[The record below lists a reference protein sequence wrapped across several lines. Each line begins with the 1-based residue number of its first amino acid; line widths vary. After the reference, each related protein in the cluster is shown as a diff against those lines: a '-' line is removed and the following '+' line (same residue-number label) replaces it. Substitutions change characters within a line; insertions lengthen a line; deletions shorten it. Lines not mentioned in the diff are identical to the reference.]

1 MSAKQSLKNWMNRMS
16 PVRILLIFYFIAVIF
31 STLLLS
37 LPIAYKPGVKIP
49 FIDILFTAVSALSVT
64 GLSTITIVNTLS
76 VTGYF
81 ILLFILQLGAL
92 GVMASGTFIWLLF
105 GKKIGL
111 RERRLIMTDQN
122 QTTFAGMAQLIK
134 EIIYVVLLIELVGFL
149 ILGTYFLKYY
159 STAGEAY
166 LNGLFTTI
174 SAITNGGFDITGASM
189 FPYAHDYFVQLIVI
203 ILIVFGAIGFP
214 VLIEIK
220 DYIQTKRKKRQR
232 FRFSLFTKI
241 TSVTFSLLVVFG
253 TLFIYLMDKNH
264 YLNGNSWHENFFY
277 ALFQSVTTRSAGL
290 STLDVNLL
298 TESNQL
304 FMSALMFIGAS
315 PSSAGGGIRT
325 TTFAIVIIFLIT
337 YARGGKS
344 LRIFKREIHNDDF
357 IKAVTVTLMAV
368 LLIFTSVIIVSIF
381 ESYSL
386 IQILFEVTSAFGTVG
401 LSLGITSELTT
412 MSKIILMILMFI
424 GRVGVVTF
432 LFMFKSRRGERNYHY
447 PTEKIIIG

>member
-1 MSAKQSLKNWMNRMS
+1 
-16 PVRILLIFYFIAVIF
+16 
-31 STLLLS
+31 
-37 LPIAYKPGVKIP
+37 
-49 FIDILFTAVSALSVT
+49 
-64 GLSTITIVNTLS
+64 
-76 VTGYF
+76 
-81 ILLFILQLGAL
+81 
-92 GVMASGTFIWLLF
+92 
-105 GKKIGL
+105 
-111 RERRLIMTDQN
+111 
-122 QTTFAGMAQLIK
+122 

-241 TSVTFSLLVVFG
+241 TSVTFLLLVVFG

-401 LSLGITSELTT
+401 LSLGI
-412 MSKIILMILMFI
+412 
-424 GRVGVVTF
+424 
-432 LFMFKSRRGERNYHY
+432 
-447 PTEKIIIG
+447 

>member
-1 MSAKQSLKNWMNRMS
+1 MGMSAKQSLKNWMNRMS

-241 TSVTFSLLVVFG
+241 TSVTFLLLVVFG

-368 LLIFTSVIIVSIF
+368 
-381 ESYSL
+381 
-386 IQILFEVTSAFGTVG
+386 
-401 LSLGITSELTT
+401 
-412 MSKIILMILMFI
+412 
-424 GRVGVVTF
+424 
-432 LFMFKSRRGERNYHY
+432 
-447 PTEKIIIG
+447 